1 MESSSLNFIVFSKT
15 FFAVNFTVMENVQYR
30 AYLPFCS
37 NYQDYDFLDET
48 DELLEGFFPPSSKK
62 NSILFYKQTSVIVN
76 FEQCYLFRYIES
88 RKEK

>member
-1 MESSSLNFIVFSKT
+1 MESSSLNCIVFSKT

-37 NYQDYDFLDET
+37 NYQDYDF
-48 DELLEGFFPPSSKK
+48 DELLEGFFFPILQE